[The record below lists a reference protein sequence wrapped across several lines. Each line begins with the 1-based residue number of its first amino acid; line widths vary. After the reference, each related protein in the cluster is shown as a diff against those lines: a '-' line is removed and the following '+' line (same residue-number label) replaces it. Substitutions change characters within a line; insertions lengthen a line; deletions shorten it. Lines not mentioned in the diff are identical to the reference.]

1 MSDSLRLQ
9 SLHRAQG
16 SGRRSPLLTA
26 GQGRPRSVSFRG
38 NCPFSGP
45 PLGSSFPCPAQGTR
59 VTKGVLAASWA
70 GRLALLP
77 QIPRYRGSRV
87 SPPETPFLPDP
98 QPCPVLT
105 SPGSHPTLRVSGT
118 QPPAKPRVSVEVT
131 SACLVL
137 TTCPLRWEAQRSAA
151 VALSCPA
158 HWDTWG
164 WGDGEVQAQAAG
176 NPSLLTSLGAFVGG
190 AGPQDGP
197 ETPLPRLAFRPM
209 IALCSFG

>member
-1 MSDSLRLQ
+1 M
-9 SLHRAQG
+9 
-16 SGRRSPLLTA
+16 
-26 GQGRPRSVSFRG
+26 
-38 NCPFSGP
+38 
-45 PLGSSFPCPAQGTR
+45 
-59 VTKGVLAASWA
+59 
-70 GRLALLP
+70 
-77 QIPRYRGSRV
+77 
-87 SPPETPFLPDP
+87 
-98 QPCPVLT
+98 
-105 SPGSHPTLRVSGT
+105 
-118 QPPAKPRVSVEVT
+118 EVT

-176 NPSLLTSLGAFVGG
+176 DPSLLTSLGAFVGG